1 MLLCCIVSIVLL
13 MASLVELAVA
23 GCERFCRA
31 STRSALVA
39 VDLSVMLNVS
49 AGEEVPVVS
58 GGSIDEGELLN
69 KELNRKT
76 GDRA

>member
-1 MLLCCIVSIVLL
+1 MLLCCIVSIVLS
-13 MASLVELAVA
+13 MASLVGLAVA
-23 GCERFCRA
+23 GCERFCGA

-39 VDLSVMLNVS
+39 VDLSVMLNVA
-49 AGEEVPVVS
+49 AGEEVPIVS